1 MCEQTTGVG
10 WMPQYPLL
18 FDLLVLS
25 SSGSDWHSVGDH
37 VLETLVQ
44 FAQIWARELSANSL
58 VVLNALF
65 DCPAVDFHV
74 KPLRG
79 HMRLL
84 QPFKVASKP
93 ANLRSI
99 RRLESFAST
108 VSKPHSCH
116 STTPRSVM
124 QRFAQALFAVLAVS
138 CALMSTVQSS
148 SMPLTL
154 QPGACSGLEFLDLG
168 QKFHYDAQVAVTSGN
183 LSCIR

>member
-1 MCEQTTGVG
+1 LLAPLTG
-10 WMPQYPLL
+10 MPGI
-18 FDLLVLS
+18 FN
-25 SSGSDWHSVGDH
+25 SVGDH
-37 VLETLVQ
+37 VIESLVQ
-44 FAQIWARELSANSL
+44 FAQIWARELTANSL
-58 VVLNALF
+58 AVLNALF

-93 ANLRSI
+93 ANFRSI
-99 RRLESFAST
+99 RRPEKVACSFI
-108 VSKPHSCH
+108 KPRSCL
-116 STTPRSVM
+116 SAQSRSVM
-124 QRFAQALFAVLAVS
+124 QRLAQALFAVLAVS

-154 QPGACSGLEFLDLG
+154 QAGACSGAEFTDLG